1 MPTVE
6 ACIDVNV
13 SMQTA
18 YDQWRQLEK
27 CPQVIKGVKQG
38 NRLHWNTEIAGRGVV
53 TFQPISDV
61 RSTVVLQL
69 AYTPDGIVEYLEDG
83 VEASS
88 ARIQKELTRFKAFV
102 ESCHRETGTWLDSVP
117 YHAFH
122 RADPQ
127 TEKTRR
133 QSQSVK

>member
-13 SMQTA
+13 SVQTA
-18 YDQWRQLEK
+18 YDQWRQFEK
-27 CPQVIKGVKQG
+27 CPQVIEGVKQG
-38 NRLHWNTEIAGRGVV
+38 NDFNTHTNRLHWNTEIAGRGVV

-61 RSTVVLQL
+61 MSTVVLQL

-117 YHAFH
+117 YHAF
-122 RADPQ
+122 P
-127 TEKTRR
+127 
-133 QSQSVK
+133 